1 MPLEPSAPF
10 GPVDKG
16 AEAAVIDVRML
27 LAALQRRRWIA
38 LATFALCVAL
48 GVIYTARAPRIY
60 SATTTLVI
68 ERSAPEVLSGVRDVY
83 DLGTGNYWAVK
94 DYYETQYNLIR
105 SRPVA
110 VRVLQTLGVST
121 LAMIDEI
128 NSFGASRAAD
138 DIPPELAE
146 SISYRMRV
154 LGLGGIKSRAA
165 LVRILE
171 HLDAADIMAKRI
183 SVVPVKDSQ
192 LVRVTILDPDPEL
205 AARIANA
212 VASAYSD
219 VNLSQKVELTRNA
232 VDWLRGQVTDLK
244 ATLEASE
251 MMLHEFKKA
260 NSIVSASMED
270 KQTIVVQT
278 LTQLNQE
285 LSAATAK
292 RIGLESRRDQ
302 LKRVLT
308 ADVPAD
314 AVEEVLVSPIIQNLK
329 ESYAKLHQ
337 EESELLVRYTPE
349 HPRVVAIQAQMKV
362 VDQALRDEINKIMR
376 TIEDQYRTAS
386 ETEKRL
392 RAAMD
397 GVTTEALDVGRKE
410 IEYSRLLRERD
421 NNKALYSLVLN
432 RQKEADLTQMLHVN
446 NVRQLEAALPSQRPV
461 SPRVRMNIAA
471 SAALGMLLAFLAA
484 LLADFLDNTLKTQEQ
499 TERILGLPFLGIVP
513 SIKAERGDA
522 SGDDTFRDRY
532 ILTHPRSSVAE
543 CCKTLRTNLMFMATE
558 APAQCLLVTSS
569 GPREG
574 KSTTVMNL
582 AVTMAQL
589 GARTLVVDTDLR
601 RPRIHKSWGL
611 SNDMGVSSLIVNE
624 GTLEAAVQRTD
635 VDRLDVLSCGPIPP
649 NPAELLHT
657 DAFKALVAQLRKRY
671 DRILFDSPP
680 IVAVTDAQVLASVV
694 DGVVLVTRAGK
705 TTWQAARLAK
715 RRLTDVGAKIFG
727 VVLNNVDLSDRRATH
742 YYEYAYYY
750 PSEEKAQAGA

>member
-1 MPLEPSAPF
+1 MAIEPTAPY
-10 GPVDKG
+10 GPGDKG

-38 LATFALCVAL
+38 LATFAVCVAL

-110 VRVLQTLGVST
+110 QRVLQTLGVST
-121 LAMIDEI
+121 LAMVDEI
-128 NSFGASRAAD
+128 NAFSASHAAD
-138 DIPPELAE
+138 DVPKELAE
-146 SISYRMRV
+146 SLAYRLKV
-154 LGLGGIKSRAA
+154 LGLGAVQSRAA

-171 HLDAADIMAKRI
+171 HLDAADIMSKRI

-192 LVRVTILDPDPEL
+192 LVRITIVDPDPEL

-219 VNLSQKVELTRNA
+219 VNLEQKVDLTRSA
-232 VDWLRGQVTDLK
+232 VDWLHGQVAELK
-244 ATLEASE
+244 STLESSE
-251 MMLHEFKKA
+251 LALHEFKKT

-292 RIGLESRRDQ
+292 RIALESRRDQ
-302 LKRVLT
+302 LERVLKS
-308 ADVPAD
+308 DVPAD
-314 AVEEVLVSPIIQNLK
+314 AVEEVLISPIIQNLK

-349 HPRVVAIQAQMKV
+349 HPRVVATQAQMKV
-362 VDQALRDEINKIMR
+362 VEQALRDEINKIIR
-376 TIEDQYRTAS
+376 TLEDQYRTAS
-386 ETEKRL
+386 DTEKKL
-392 RAAMD
+392 RSAMN
-397 GVTTEALDVGRKE
+397 GVTTEALDVNRKE

-432 RQKEADLTQMLHVN
+432 RQKEADLTQMLRVN
-446 NVRQLEAALPSQRPV
+446 NVRQLEPAIPSMRPV
-461 SPRVRMNIAA
+461 SPRVRLNIAA
-471 SAALGMLLAFLAA
+471 SAAVGLMLAFLAA

-513 SIKAERGDA
+513 SIKHERGGA
-522 SGDDTFRDRY
+522 DDDSFRDRY

-558 APAQCLLVTSS
+558 SPAQCVLVTSS

-589 GARTLVVDTDLR
+589 GARTLVVDTNLR

-611 SNDMGVSSLIVNE
+611 ANDMGVSSLIVGE
-624 GTLEAAVQRTD
+624 GSVEAAIQRTE
-635 VDRLDVLSCGPIPP
+635 VDRLDVLTCGPIPP
-649 NPAELLHT
+649 TLPSSCT
-657 DAFKALVAQLRKRY
+657 PKRS
-671 DRILFDSPP
+671 RPWWASCASATTASSSTRPP
-680 IVAVTDAQVLASVV
+680 SS
-694 DGVVLVTRAGK
+694 R
-705 TTWQAARLAK
+705 
-715 RRLTDVGAKIFG
+715 
-727 VVLNNVDLSDRRATH
+727 
-742 YYEYAYYY
+742 
-750 PSEEKAQAGA
+750 